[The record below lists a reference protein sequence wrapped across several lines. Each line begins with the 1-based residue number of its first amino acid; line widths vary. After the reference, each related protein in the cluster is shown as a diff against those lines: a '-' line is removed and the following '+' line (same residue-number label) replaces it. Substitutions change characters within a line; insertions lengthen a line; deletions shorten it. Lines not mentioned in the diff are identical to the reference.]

1 MKSLPLLLLTL
12 LHLTSPAPTD
22 DLITHHLEQGNA
34 ALSTSDFSTAISHYQ
49 SCLSL
54 DPQHRYC
61 LVNYAS
67 ALVDSIIDPTQE
79 DQKTQTF
86 QTAIEL
92 LRKVLQLHPN
102 DGDAAFNLAVL
113 LQDTSRS
120 ETTTAEAASLYQTSV
135 EASLQNGDHRWDAWA
150 NLASAR
156 QELGQYL
163 GKYGAHAAY
172 ERSIVY
178 LERMTK
184 EHRSYIDRVLHS
196 PNAAE
201 MEWDEERYNEVSAEL
216 WQMNVWLSKLYYG
229 LGTVLSELSAQD
241 CLGLMRQDTLLIDAV
256 VEGEDDEGQAK
267 KVCEANAL
275 NAMRMAVDLDGNN
288 MVAEHMLKAMV
299 GESDDDGE
307 EKQKRASNEFVSGER
322 FFVVGSS
329 LSIACRQLLCMLCL
343 FYDCHFYSKKLL
355 LSPMLYFVVPKFY
368 PLALFDDFADT
379 FDEKLGALNYKV
391 PSLIGEAAFWLLQQG
406 ERSTYRSVLDA
417 GCGTGL
423 AGRFLKPLVDGTLV
437 GVDLST
443 KMLDVARE
451 CTLVKG
457 CGLKEAMGDVEEG
470 ADTGSSEN
478 EDEPSN
484 EDDRSSVRLYNHL
497 ISLDLETATLD
508 DVYSGY
514 IDPPTD
520 AKDGFE
526 LIVAA
531 DVLVYFG
538 DLQKLLTNFANLSA
552 KSNQE
557 RDAFL
562 IFSCERIEEED
573 APSTGWKLQISG
585 RYAHSKSYVVKTAKE
600 AGFRLIGYEEIVP
613 RMEKG
618 EEVQGHLFQ
627 FAFGLDDDWDEE
639 EVGDIGELVFMDII
653 DENGQVV
660 RDEL

>member
-1 MKSLPLLLLTL
+1 MVMVCEGGLRHRPFHLPTMKSLPLLLLTL

-307 EKQKRASNEFVSGER
+307 EKQKRASNEFVS
-322 FFVVGSS
+322 
-329 LSIACRQLLCMLCL
+329 
-343 FYDCHFYSKKLL
+343 
-355 LSPMLYFVVPKFY
+355 
-368 PLALFDDFADT
+368 ALFDDFADT

>member
-307 EKQKRASNEFVSGER
+307 EKQKRASNEFVS
-322 FFVVGSS
+322 
-329 LSIACRQLLCMLCL
+329 
-343 FYDCHFYSKKLL
+343 
-355 LSPMLYFVVPKFY
+355 
-368 PLALFDDFADT
+368 ALFDDFADT